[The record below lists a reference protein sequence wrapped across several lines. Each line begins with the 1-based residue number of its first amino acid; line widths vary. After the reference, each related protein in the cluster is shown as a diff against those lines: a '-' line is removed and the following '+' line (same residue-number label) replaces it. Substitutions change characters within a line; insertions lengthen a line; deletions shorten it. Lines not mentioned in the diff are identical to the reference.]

1 MHTKYRNP
9 PALLSATALSTMQI
23 CLARATIRT
32 NRHKTTADGPP
43 RPPNRRRAFQRRG
56 LGRRGSRSHRRG
68 TEASGQETGSST
80 ALGGRAGQA
89 GREGAAEIAVEFR
102 GYAQD
107 GFGGLME
114 IAWQVLGLVIAKG
127 FSLAL
132 DKARVGVCSG
142 TGRNGQ
148 GRGRGRERGWGT

>member
-1 MHTKYRNP
+1 
-9 PALLSATALSTMQI
+9 
-23 CLARATIRT
+23 
-32 NRHKTTADGPP
+32 
-43 RPPNRRRAFQRRG
+43 
-56 LGRRGSRSHRRG
+56 
-68 TEASGQETGSST
+68 
-80 ALGGRAGQA
+80 
-89 GREGAAEIAVEFR
+89 
-102 GYAQD
+102 
-107 GFGGLME
+107 ME